1 MTTLTAMKQA
11 LAALEDANGVH
22 FNDEDDGPVILD
34 YSAPI
39 ADLRAA
45 IAELE
50 NAQPKEP
57 VAYVCGTYAG
67 RFIVGPVNGVTVLPD
82 GMALYAAPP
91 APAIP
96 AGWQPIETAPKNGR
110 ILISRVGHPWVFA
123 AEWSERH
130 RHWATGPSLM
140 DFFANPTHW
149 MPLPQ
154 PPKE

>member
-1 MTTLTAMKQA
+1 MIPLTAMKQA
-11 LAALEDANGVH
+11 LEALVHWSDARLGRQGRAA
-22 FNDEDDGPVILD
+22 IT
-34 YSAPI
+34 
-39 ADLRAA
+39 DLRAA

-50 NAQPKEP
+50 QAEP

-96 AGWQPIETAPKNGR
+96 AGWKLVPEEPTAEMKEFICDCYRDNG
-110 ILISRVGHPWVFA
+110 ITIDCYA
-123 AEWSERH
+123 AML
-130 RHWATGPSLM
+130 A
-140 DFFANPTHW
+140 AA
-149 MPLPQ
+149 PQ